1 MKQEETS
8 LQQEL
13 ESVQLLLSHYNLLK
27 EQNEQLTKAI
37 EEEKEHIRKLKEEK
51 QRTLDNM
58 LNEEE
63 Y

>member
-63 Y
+63 